1 MEKRQ
6 RIEEALKEIGIHSI
20 KDLNEAIKKEKPL
33 DLGIMVGDAEAVR
46 KAGEEVKRVERHRSR
61 KEQSNGYMQ
70 KGRSSCT

>member
-33 DLGIMVGDAEAVR
+33 DLRIITVDAEAVR
-46 KAGEEVKRVERHRSR
+46 KTE
-61 KEQSNGYMQ
+61 
-70 KGRSSCT
+70 